1 MTTLTIRS
9 NSAQAKL
16 FIAYARSL
24 PYVKVADKERT
35 QLRFRP
41 CVEKSLRESKRGVGL
56 TEFAN
61 LDDMYQ
67 QIGLTYAKTRRNKT
81 V

>member
-9 NSAQAKL
+9 NTEQARL
-16 FIAYARSL
+16 FVAYARTL
-24 PYVKVADKERT
+24 PYVKVEEKERG
-35 QLRFRP
+35 QRRFRP
-41 CVEKSLRESKRGVGL
+41 CVEKSLRESKRGIGL
-56 TEFAN
+56 TEYAS

-67 QIGLTYAKTRRNKT
+67 QLGLEYAKTRSNKT